1 MCVCILYKHRD
12 PKLLPEF
19 FDRCC
24 KGMVEVSYPCPPGPS
39 WRHRSRQAAHLG
51 DSALYRLGTNRHGMP
66 KSPTHGSINIRST

>member
-24 KGMVEVSYPCPPGPS
+24 KGMVEVSYPCPPWAFLASPVTPGGSPWGFGPVSPGNQSS
-39 WRHRSRQAAHLG
+39 WNAEESNTWEHKH
-51 DSALYRLGTNRHGMP
+51 
-66 KSPTHGSINIRST
+66 

>member
-19 FDRCC
+19 FDRFVLQ
-24 KGMVEVSYPCPPGPS
+24 GDGEGILSLSPWA

-51 DSALYRLGTNRHGMP
+51 DSALYRLGTWCYFFIQSSWNAEE
-66 KSPTHGSINIRST
+66 SNT